1 MVPTLAQ
8 HMHRAVISGCCRRG
22 GFARLD
28 VQVLLRLRDQLVRVL
43 DVAAGSVAGG
53 AGVLTRRLQ
62 AEVVIEDD
70 YAMGL
75 VQRYVQRPGH
85 ETNRVL
91 IQVVEG

>member
-1 MVPTLAQ
+1 
-8 HMHRAVISGCCRRG
+8 
-22 GFARLD
+22 
-28 VQVLLRLRDQLVRVL
+28 
-43 DVAAGSVAGG
+43 
-53 AGVLTRRLQ
+53 VLTRRLQ